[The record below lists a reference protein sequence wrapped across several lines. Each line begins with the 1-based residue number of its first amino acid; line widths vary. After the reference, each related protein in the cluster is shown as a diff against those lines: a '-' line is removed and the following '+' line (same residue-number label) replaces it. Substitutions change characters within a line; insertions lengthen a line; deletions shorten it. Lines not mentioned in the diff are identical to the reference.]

1 MRYKAC
7 RNCRAI
13 SEDKEEVCP
22 ICGSNDFTYNWEGI
36 VAIVDP
42 FKSQVAKILGHEKAG
57 IYALKVY

>member
-7 RNCRAI
+7 RNCKALV
-13 SEDKEEVCP
+13 EDREERCP
-22 ICGSNDFTYNWEGI
+22 LCGLDDFTYNWEGI

-42 FKSQVAKILGHEKAG
+42 FKSQIAKALGHEKAG